1 MARDRPEPAMTTAD
15 LSAEHGAN
23 RLEEFPISFFAIVMG
38 LSGLTLATRAAA
50 QALAVDVDVSTP
62 LLWVTVA
69 AMAAVSVLYL
79 AKVALYPRAVIAE
92 WHHPVRIAFFP
103 ATSISLLLLSA
114 ALLPVVPMAATPLWM
129 AGAAG
134 QAVLA
139 LAVVASW
146 IGHRPYQPMHLNPAW
161 FIPAVGNIVVP
172 LAGVPLG
179 FVELS
184 WLFFS
189 AGLVFWIVLLTL
201 VFNRLVFHD
210 PLPQR
215 LVPTLVILIAPPAV
229 GFVAWM
235 RLGDG
240 DVDAFAR
247 ILLNAGYLFFGVVL
261 TQAGK
266 LNRLPFALSWW
277 ALSFPIAALTIAT
290 LLFADRTGSSAHG
303 MLGLGLWVLL
313 AVVVAGLVLRTVVA
327 IWRGE
332 ICRPE

>member
-1 MARDRPEPAMTTAD
+1 MTIAPTDPALKVPHQAD
-15 LSAEHGAN
+15 
-23 RLEEFPISFFAIVMG
+23 RLEEFPISFFALVMG
-38 LSGLTLATRAAA
+38 LSGTTLATRAAEH
-50 QALAVDVDVSTP
+50 ALDAGPDVSTG
-62 LLWVTVA
+62 LMWFTLAV
-69 AMAAVSVLYL
+69 MAVVSLVYL
-79 AKVALYPRAVIAE
+79 AKIALHPQAVAAE

-103 ATSISLLLLSA
+103 AVSISLLLLA
-114 ALLPVVPMAATPLWM
+114 AVVRPVVPIAATPLWM

-146 IGHRPYQPMHLNPAW
+146 IGHRPFQHAQLNPAW

-189 AGLVFWIVLLTL
+189 AGLIFWIVLLTL

-210 PLPQR
+210 PLPGR

-229 GFVAWM
+229 GFVAWLQ
-235 RLGDG
+235 LGG
-240 DVDAFAR
+240 GEVDAFAR
-247 ILLNAGYLFFGVVL
+247 VLLNAGYLFLGIVA
-261 TQAGK
+261 TQADK
-266 LNRLPFALSWW
+266 LRKLPFALSWW
-277 ALSFPIAALTIAT
+277 ALSFPLAALTVAT
-290 LLFADRTGSSAHG
+290 LLFAARTGSGAHLY
-303 MLGLGLWVLL
+303 LGLGLWVLL
-313 AVVVAGLVLRTVVA
+313 AVVVSGLVLRTTLA
-327 IWRGE
+327 TLRRE

>member
-1 MARDRPEPAMTTAD
+1 MTTAPTD
-15 LSAEHGAN
+15 PASAVLHHPN
-23 RLEEFPISFFAIVMG
+23 RLEEFPISFFATVMG
-38 LSGLTLATRAAA
+38 LSGLTLATRAAEHTLGLGA
-50 QALAVDVDVSTP
+50 DASTAV
-62 LLWVTVA
+62 LWFTVA
-69 AMAAVSVLYL
+69 VMAAVGVLYL
-79 AKVALYPRAVIAE
+79 AKVALYPQAVAAE

-103 ATSISLLLLSA
+103 AMSISLLLLAA
-114 ALLPVVPMAATPLWM
+114 ALLPVVPMAALPLWM
-129 AGAAG
+129 AGAAA

-139 LAVVASW
+139 LSVVASW
-146 IGHRPYQPMHLNPAW
+146 IGHRPFQHAQLNPAW

-229 GFVAWM
+229 GFVAWL
-235 RLGDG
+235 RLGG
-240 DVDAFAR
+240 GEVDAFAR
-247 ILLNAGYLFFGVVL
+247 VLLNAGYLFLGVVL

-266 LNRLPFALSWW
+266 LRRLPFALSWW
-277 ALSFPIAALTIAT
+277 ALSFPIAALAIAT
-290 LLFADRTGSSAHG
+290 LLFAEHTGSAAHRV
-303 MLGLGLWVLL
+303 LGLALWGLL
-313 AVVVAGLVLRTVVA
+313 ALIVTGLVLRTVLG
-327 IWRGE
+327 IFRHE